1 MGYGSWPDAS
11 GASGR
16 GPYRRLRLTKTQTP
30 YPIPLSAPLANQ
42 ANPKT
47 DVSQPAPHPIQAHDL
62 TVAYDARP
70 VLRSA
75 SFTLERGHMLSVVG
89 PNGAGKSTL
98 LKAMLGLIDPDYGS
112 VTFFGEPIDAVRHR
126 IAYVPQTEAVDWDF
140 PITVSEVVLM
150 GRITS
155 QGGLRGWLRR
165 PGADDR
171 RRAAVALDRVG
182 MTRFANRHIR
192 QLSGGQ
198 QRRVFLARALCQGA
212 DLLMLDEPFA
222 GVDAKTEATLFA
234 LIDQMSDEGKTVLI
248 VNHDLQ
254 ILDKFDRV
262 MMLNQR
268 VIAYGP
274 PAEVVTDDNLR
285 ATYGGR
291 LSLLDEADEKLRERK
306 TERDHLARTAQR

>member
-1 MGYGSWPDAS
+1 M
-11 GASGR
+11 
-16 GPYRRLRLTKTQTP
+16 
-30 YPIPLSAPLANQ
+30 
-42 ANPKT
+42 
-47 DVSQPAPHPIQAHDL
+47 QPAAPPIQAHDL

-98 LKAMLGLIDPDYGS
+98 LKAMLGLITPDYGNVS
-112 VTFFGEPIDAVRHR
+112 FFGQPIDAVRHR

-140 PITVSEVVLM
+140 PITVAEVVLM
-150 GRITS
+150 GRTTS
-155 QGGLRGWLRR
+155 RRGIMGWFKR
-165 PGADDR
+165 PSADDR
-171 RRAAVALDRVG
+171 RLAAEALERVG
-182 MTRFANRHIR
+182 MTNFANRHIR

-212 DLLMLDEPFA
+212 DLLLLDEPFA
-222 GVDAKTEATLFA
+222 GVDAQTEATLFA
-234 LIDQMSDEGKTVLI
+234 LINQMSSEGKTVLI

-254 ILDKFDRV
+254 ILDKFDQV

-274 PAEVVTDDNLR
+274 PDKVVTDDNLR

-291 LSLLDEADEKLRERK
+291 LSLLDEADETLRERR
-306 TERDHLARTAQR
+306 TQRDHLARTAQR

>member
-1 MGYGSWPDAS
+1 MATDA
-11 GASGR
+11 
-16 GPYRRLRLTKTQTP
+16 P
-30 YPIPLSAPLANQ
+30 PIA
-42 ANPKT
+42 
-47 DVSQPAPHPIQAHDL
+47 AHDL

-98 LKAMLGLIDPDYGS
+98 LKSMLGLITPDYGS
-112 VTFFGEPIDAVRHR
+112 VSFFGQPIDAVRHR

-140 PITVSEVVLM
+140 PITVAEVVLM
-150 GRITS
+150 GRTTS
-155 QGGLRGWLRR
+155 RRGPLGWLKR
-165 PGADDR
+165 PGPEDR
-171 RRAAVALDRVG
+171 RHAADALERVG
-182 MTRFANRHIR
+182 MTNFAHRHIR

-212 DLLMLDEPFA
+212 ELLLLDEPFA

-234 LIDQMSDEGKTVLI
+234 LIDQMSSEGKTVLI

-254 ILDKFDRV
+254 ILDQFDQV

-274 PAEVVTDDNLR
+274 PAQVVTDENLR

-291 LSLLDEADEKLRERK
+291 LSLLDEADEKLRERR
-306 TERDHLARTAQR
+306 TERDHLARTTQR